1 MTTFDKLFR
10 TFAPLAA
17 VALAAGLAGCNDAG
31 VSINGED
38 GVPLAE
44 LDTSGQVPTELVLAG
59 PDSVVVTTGEP
70 LDIKVEGD
78 PKAVEALRF
87 SLKDGTLGVTR
98 DKAFKDLGDA
108 RATVRVTMPAPE
120 KIVIAGSGGVAAQAI
135 AAKGEVVIAGSGRLD
150 VAYAEADELDVNV
163 VGSGTFG
170 AAGKARKL
178 DLTVAG
184 SGSMDAP
191 GLTVDDAEVTI
202 LGSGDSDFASNGTVK
217 AKIMGSGDV
226 TVTGSATCTI
236 EAMGSGKVTCRPA
249 APAGE

>member
-1 MTTFDKLFR
+1 MKLDKLFR
-10 TFAPLAA
+10 TLAPVAA
-17 VALAAGLAGCNDAG
+17 IALAAGLAGCKDAHI
-31 VSINGED
+31 SINDED
-38 GVPLAE
+38 GVPLSE
-44 LDTSGQVPTELVLAG
+44 LDMGGDAPKELVLAG
-59 PDSVVVTTGEP
+59 PDSVVVTNGDA
-70 LDIKVEGD
+70 LDIDVEGD

-87 SLKDGTLGVTR
+87 TLKDGTLGVLRASGFR
-98 DKAFKDLGDA
+98 DIGNN

-120 KIVIAGSGGVAAQAI
+120 KIVIAGSGGVAAQGI
-135 AAKGEVVIAGSGRLD
+135 ATKGEVVIAGSGRLD
-150 VAYAEADELDVNV
+150 IAYADAEALDVNV
-163 VGSGTFG
+163 LGSGTFG

-191 GLTVDDAEVTI
+191 GLTVDEADVTI
-202 LGSGDSDFASNGTVK
+202 MGSGDSDFASNGTVK

-249 APAGE
+249 APAAE